1 MKPQLLHRGSVSY
14 THLDVYKRQ
23 FIDYIV
29 SVING
34 EKTNNE
40 KNRFQ
45 EIAIFK
51 SGVTL

>member
-1 MKPQLLHRGSVSY
+1 MQEL
-14 THLDVYKRQ
+14 TNE
-23 FIDYIV
+23 FIEYIIR
-29 SVING
+29 VING

-40 KNRFQ
+40 KNHFQ

>member
-1 MKPQLLHRGSVSY
+1 LEELTKE
-14 THLDVYKRQ
+14 
-23 FIDYIV
+23 FIEYVIR
-29 SVING
+29 VING

-40 KNRFQ
+40 KNKFQ

>member
-1 MKPQLLHRGSVSY
+1 MLEDISMEDL
-14 THLDVYKRQ
+14 TEE
-23 FIDYIV
+23 FIEYIIEV
-29 SVING
+29 VNG

-40 KNRFQ
+40 KNGFQ